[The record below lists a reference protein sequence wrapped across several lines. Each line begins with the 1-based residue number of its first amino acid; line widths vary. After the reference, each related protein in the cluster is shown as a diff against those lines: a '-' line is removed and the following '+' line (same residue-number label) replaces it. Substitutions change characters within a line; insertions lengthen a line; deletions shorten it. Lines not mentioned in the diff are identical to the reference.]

1 METKEQK
8 HLAADSA
15 VARDFDYECAISGIR
30 ITLGPGCVPIALY
43 VPPDVFGRRM
53 DDVARILV
61 TAFADAS
68 AACQSDLG
76 SSMGDTEDTEDL
88 DYFDDPVDGVGW
100 PDAAEDPLENAP
112 GRLDVEECLGRLHT
126 VANCLTRSHH
136 ELLTST
142 SMGTDPSSLVH
153 ATANSSGAITALT
166 LSPLLASEGIV
177 AAQRAIVSAAAA
189 AITTANDSRASVIED
204 ALGTVLMN
212 SLAQKWN

>member
-15 VARDFDYECAISGIR
+15 VARDFHYECAISGIR
-30 ITLGPGCVPIALY
+30 ITLGPGCVPIALD

-76 SSMGDTEDTEDL
+76 SSMGDTEDL
-88 DYFDDPVDGVGW
+88 DDFDDPVDGVGW

>member
-8 HLAADSA
+8 HLAADA
-15 VARDFDYECAISGIR
+15 ALARDFDYECAISGIR

-88 DYFDDPVDGVGW
+88 DDFDDPVDGVGW
-100 PDAAEDPLENAP
+100 PDAAEGPLENAP

>member
-8 HLAADSA
+8 HLPADAAL
-15 VARDFDYECAISGIR
+15 ARDFDYECAISGIR

-68 AACQSDLG
+68 AACQSHLG
-76 SSMGDTEDTEDL
+76 SSMGDTEDL
-88 DYFDDPVDGVGW
+88 DDFDDPVDGVGW

-204 ALGTVLMN
+204 ALGTVLMS